1 MGDTTADPQD
11 GLQEAKLAAYHS
23 DSSLETQIY
32 TPKGKKIGC
41 ALPILKMIIDA
52 KINLVL

>member
-1 MGDTTADPQD
+1 MGDTTADSQD
-11 GLQEAKLAAYHS
+11 DLQVGQVQAILIPVI
-23 DSSLETQIY
+23 D
-32 TPKGKKIGC
+32 PKNISPKIKKIGC